1 MINRLIMIVSG
12 LIAIGLG
19 IFIMVSGNYLARVCT
34 EETIGTVVEILRDEE
49 TDSDG
54 FTSVVYTPQIEY
66 KVGEQVVTAKMI
78 GSSNASDHSIGE
90 QIKIMYNPDSIEEH
104 MIKGDN
110 SSNIGGIIWIVL
122 GSVVLL
128 AGVVKFLTGR

>member
-1 MINRLIMIVSG
+1 MIKRLIMIIIG
-12 LIAIGLG
+12 FIAIGLG
-19 IFIMVSGNYLARVCT
+19 VFFIVSGNNLKKVCT
-34 EETIGTVVEILRDEE
+34 EEATGTIVGILREEE

-54 FTSVVYTPQIEY
+54 YTSIVYTPQIEY
-66 KVGEQVVTAKMI
+66 KVGEQSVTI
-78 GSSNASDHSIGE
+78 RGNGSSNASNHIVGE
-90 QIKIMYNPDSIEEH
+90 QIEIMYNPNKVEEY

-122 GSVVLL
+122 GTVALL